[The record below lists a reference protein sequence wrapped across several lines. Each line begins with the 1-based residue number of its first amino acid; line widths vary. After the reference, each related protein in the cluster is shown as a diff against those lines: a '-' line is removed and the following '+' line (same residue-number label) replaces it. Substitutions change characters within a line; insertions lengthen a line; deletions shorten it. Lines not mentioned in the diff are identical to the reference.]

1 MHTLSCGKMGDTFTL
16 MEVHLR
22 KYFWDYV
29 FLLSL
34 AGIVVVLDQWTKTL
48 VRSSLIIGETW
59 VPWDWLAPYAR
70 IVHWQ
75 NTGAAFGM
83 LQNLS
88 IVFTI
93 LPFFVIGAILYYF
106 PQIPRTDWYLRI
118 ALCLMLGGAAGNLVD
133 RLMIGHVTD
142 FISVFRFPVFNIA
155 DASISIGTAT
165 LIIGM
170 WLQERAE
177 KEKQYQSIESAQDG
191 DSYPVSEEVR
201 GE

>member
-1 MHTLSCGKMGDTFTL
+1 
-16 MEVHLR
+16 MEVSLR
-22 KYFWDYV
+22 KYFWDFI

-34 AGIVVVLDQWTKTL
+34 AGIVIVLDHWSKTL
-48 VRSSLIIGETW
+48 VRSSLMIGEKW

-70 IVHWQ
+70 IVHWK

-118 ALCLMLGGAAGNLVD
+118 AMCLMLGGATGNLID
-133 RLMIGHVTD
+133 RLTIGHVTD
-142 FISVFRFPVFNIA
+142 FVSISVFPVFNVA
-155 DASISIGTAT
+155 DASISTGTAT

-170 WLQERAE
+170 WIQERLEKASRNQLAE
-177 KEKQYQSIESAQDG
+177 SPLGVDPH
-191 DSYPVSEEVR
+191 PVTEEVQVD
-201 GE
+201 